1 MDPNAGSG
9 SKASATASRVLESVK
24 SVARVQDSELQRWHK
39 TFDANAKTVVDG
51 EKYVLPPALV
61 LGSSKFNS
69 LLTGHLHPS
78 SLSHTQ

>member
-51 EKYVLPPALV
+51 EKYVLLPALV
-61 LGSSKFNS
+61 LGFQS
-69 LLTGHLHPS
+69 
-78 SLSHTQ
+78 